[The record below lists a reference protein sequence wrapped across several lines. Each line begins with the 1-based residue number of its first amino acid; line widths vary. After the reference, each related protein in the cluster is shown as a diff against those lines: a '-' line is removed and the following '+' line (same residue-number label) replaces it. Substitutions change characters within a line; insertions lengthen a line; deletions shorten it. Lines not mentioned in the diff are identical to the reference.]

1 RARLK
6 SKTIE
11 LLVTACE
18 YDRSHQSS
26 TLHNQLTFYSFV
38 LGRSRLD
45 WKQTYQCIFGS
56 ILSSSLPKSSI
67 AAVLVMHASYVF
79 I

>member
-1 RARLK
+1 RGNIPFSLKRPSRACLK

-11 LLVTACE
+11 LPVTACE

-38 LGRSRLD
+38 LGMMCWSIMSRRIEVGLEAD
-45 WKQTYQCIFGS
+45 IPMY
-56 ILSSSLPKSSI
+56 
-67 AAVLVMHASYVF
+67 Y
-79 I
+79 